1 MNVNPHIYESF
12 PTRLQRLLNEAK
24 ITATDLAAKIGV
36 GKSTVSKYLSGNA
49 KPTLET
55 LVTIA
60 DTLEVTT
67 DYLLC
72 RKSALLSMHAP
83 KDGIYI
89 FESSEFDF
97 KLLTNEYDNFLTAML
112 NGNERDE
119 AVSRIISQITLLLTI
134 NLRDSSLIY
143 KRRFDIAEEQFSAF
157 YIRSSE
163 IQKIISH
170 LLSQLSL
177 DVIARSGVKAKFTAA
192 GIDLNSSINGLIS
205 LFFARSETLY
215 STVIDKLLL
224 TLEHSTSQAN
234 RPPGR
239 PTLK

>member
-1 MNVNPHIYESF
+1 MNANPHIYESF
-12 PTRLQRLLNEAK
+12 PTRLQRLIDEAK
-24 ITATDLAAKIGV
+24 MTATDLAAKIGV

-49 KPTLET
+49 KPALET
-55 LVTIA
+55 LVAIA

-72 RKSALLSMHAP
+72 RKSAVLSMHAP
-83 KDGIYI
+83 KDDIYI

-97 KLLTNEYDNFLTAML
+97 KLLTNEYDNFLAAML
-112 NGNERDE
+112 DGDDQNE

-134 NLRDSSLIY
+134 HLRDSSLIY
-143 KRRFDIAEEQFSAF
+143 KRRFNISEEQFSAF
-157 YIRSSE
+157 YIRSGE
-163 IQKIISH
+163 MQKIISH

-177 DVIARSGVKAKFTAA
+177 DVIARSGMNAKFAAA
-192 GIDLNSSINGLIS
+192 GIDLNSSIKGLIG
-205 LFFARSETLY
+205 LFAIRSEALR

-224 TLEHSTSQAN
+224 TLEHSTSQAI

-239 PTLK
+239 PALK